1 MNTLSRSNDDRGEGT
16 PATRSADSPQEAA
29 REARRQ
35 ATPDSPRDSPPDSR
49 LESRQDSTLDSR
61 WIDQAL
67 LRRHPGVARWMG
79 WRLRALVVLALLGS
93 VGMFLVL
100 RWLTGLPYLD
110 AQWRVVGAQGIELAA
125 TEDARLRPR
134 IGRTLLALELA
145 DGQRLVANA
154 SLLQR
159 SPRWIVDD
167 DERSAQLQVQ
177 QRLALALQQPAVA
190 LRFDDGSRIEIQPS
204 PRGLAGLGAVFWL
217 LCGLALVLY
226 LVGVVVAL
234 ANPSLPNLMYG
245 LVALCQGA
253 NVLLIATESM
263 WGLGIAPGFARLDLG
278 LRTLCDLV
286 TMAAVL
292 HACMV
297 HPLRLPRAGWVAGI
311 GWLVALTFGVRA
323 LTMPLVAQWWITQ
336 GLMMLYGLTAMAV
349 LSWSYRREPH
359 PVALV
364 LQRMGI
370 AAIGTLL
377 LLTLAVALISRE
389 ALAPHSVATVGSM
402 IWYVFFASLL
412 LLVPFMSHSQHVM
425 REFAM
430 LAGISTV
437 ATSLDL
443 LFVAVFALGQ
453 FASLTLSLF
462 VALALYAGARQWLI
476 NQILGTG
483 VVTAERMFES
493 LYRVAREIEATPR
506 KTGDQVTRMLREL
519 FEPLEVVRVPRIVSR
534 TRVAPDGSTL
544 VVPVP
549 RLPGAADEDDGLNA
563 ILLRYARR
571 GRRLFTSD
579 DARLTD
585 RVLEQLRRAVAYDH
599 AVEQG
604 RHEERARIAQDLH
617 DDIGA
622 RLLTLMY
629 KAQNPEM
636 EEYVRHTL
644 QDLKT
649 LTRGLAK
656 SNHRLT
662 HAAAEW
668 KADIT
673 QRLSLTH
680 CELDWS
686 FSTDRD
692 LTLTVVQWSGLT
704 RVLRELVN
712 NIITH
717 AQANHVEISCVH
729 ERGRLTL
736 TVVDDGIG
744 RQPET
749 WSHGLGLGGVRKRV
763 KLLGGEVRWRERSNR
778 GIACEVRVPL
788 VGSRGGA

>member
-1 MNTLSRSNDDRGEGT
+1 MANERIAPE
-16 PATRSADSPQEAA
+16 PSAEAA
-29 REARRQ
+29 G
-35 ATPDSPRDSPPDSR
+35 PDSR
-49 LESRQDSTLDSR
+49 LDSRIGPESRQDSTLDSR
-61 WIDQAL
+61 WVDHAL
-67 LRRHPGVARWMG
+67 LRRHPAMARWMG
-79 WRLRALVVLALLGS
+79 WRLRMLVVLALVGS
-93 VGMFLVL
+93 LGMFVVL

-110 AQWRVVGAQGIELAA
+110 AQWRIVGAQGIELAA
-125 TEDARLRPR
+125 TEDPRLRPR
-134 IGRTLLALELA
+134 IGRTLVAIELPDGGKLA
-145 DGQRLVANA
+145 ANA
-154 SLLQR
+154 AMLQR

-167 DERSAQLQVQ
+167 DERMAQMRVQ
-177 QRLALALQQPAVA
+177 QRLAQSLTQSPIALH
-190 LRFDDGSRIEIQPS
+190 FDDGSRVDMVAQ

-234 ANPSLPNLMYG
+234 ASPTLPNLMYG

-292 HACMV
+292 HACML
-297 HPLRLPRAGWVAGI
+297 HPLRLPGAGWVAGL
-311 GWLVALTFGVRA
+311 GWLVALGFGARA
-323 LTMPLVAQWWITQ
+323 MATPLVAQWWITQ
-336 GLMMLYGLTAMAV
+336 GLMIACGVVAMV
-349 LSWSYRREPH
+349 LLSLSYRREPH

-364 LQRMGI
+364 LRRMGL

-389 ALAPHSVATVGSM
+389 AVAQHSVATVGSM

-462 VALALYAGARQWLI
+462 VALALYAGARQWLL

-493 LYRVAREIEATPR
+493 LYRVAREIETTPR

-549 RLPGAADEDDGLNA
+549 RLPGALEEGDGTNA
-563 ILLRYARR
+563 VLLRYARR

-585 RVLEQLRRAVAYDH
+585 RVLEQLMRAVAYDH

-604 RHEERARIAQDLH
+604 RSEERARIAQDLH

-636 EEYVRHTL
+636 EDYVRHTL

-673 QRLSLTH
+673 QRLTLSH
-680 CELDWS
+680 CELEWS

-692 LTLTVVQWSGLT
+692 VPLTVVQWSGLT

-717 AQANHVEISCVH
+717 AQASHVEITCVH

-736 TVVDDGIG
+736 NVVDDGQG
-744 RQPET
+744 RKPEA

-763 KLLGGEVRWRERSNR
+763 KLLGGEVRWRERSSR

-788 VGSRGGA
+788 VASRSA